1 MQYVRMPGIA
11 EGKLEDRR
19 YQSAIS
25 AVCLRQNTLVIL
37 PTGLGKTAVALLVS
51 ARVLEEGKKVL
62 LLAPTKPLVDQHASY
77 FSEMLTNAKVGMLNG
92 QMRPPK
98 RKEVVESSDFVV
110 STPQSVSNDLDN
122 RVYTLDG
129 FGMVIFDEAHRAT
142 GNYDYVNV
150 AKYLPKGCRSMGM
163 TASPGSDAS
172 RIEEVCNNLGL
183 THIEMRTDDD
193 PDVSPYVH
201 DTYVNRIEVTLPQ
214 EILDISAEL
223 KKVLNGYFDDLVA
236 LKLANPGWP
245 ASKKH
250 MLTIQGSLQARLARG
265 EKTFAVF
272 RGLAL
277 TSMCIKL
284 LYAIELAE
292 TQGVPQLRAFMSKIN
307 KDAEGAGASK
317 ADRELVKDRGYQHA
331 WHMVDTSRVG
341 HPKIS
346 KVMSLV
352 SQVLASGESPRIL
365 VFAQYR
371 ETCDILAEKLSAVA
385 GARVAKL
392 IGQANGGLKQ
402 KEQVEMLD
410 RFRHGDFNVV
420 VSTSVGEE
428 GLDIASTNAVIF
440 YEPVSSEIR
449 TIQRRGR
456 TGRKNDGEVYVLV
469 AKDTVDEAVEK
480 ASKRKE
486 DLMRQRL
493 ESLSRSLSN
502 QPRVGSGQTYF

>member
-11 EGKLEDRR
+11 EGRLEDRR
-19 YQSAIS
+19 YQSEIA
-25 AVCLRQNTLVIL
+25 AECLRQNTLVIL
-37 PTGLGKTAVALLVS
+37 PTGLGKTAVALLAA
-51 ARVLEEGKKVL
+51 ARVLSEGKKVL
-62 LLAPTKPLVDQHASY
+62 MLAPTKPLVDQHSEY
-77 FSEMLTNAKVGMLNG
+77 FSSMLDGISVGMLNG

-98 RKEVVESSDFVV
+98 RAAVIAGSRFTV

-122 RVYTLDG
+122 GVYDLSG

-150 AKYLPKGCRSMGM
+150 ARYIPAGCRTLGM

-172 RIEEVCNNLGL
+172 RIEEVCRNLGL
-183 THIEMRTDDD
+183 ERREMRTEDD

-201 DTYVNRIEVTLPQ
+201 DTYVNRIEVTLPH
-214 EILDISAEL
+214 EITDLSAEL
-223 KKVLNGYFDDLVA
+223 KKVLDGYFGDLVA
-236 LKLANPGWP
+236 LKLTDPGWP

-250 MLTIQGSLQARLARG
+250 MLSIQSSLQMRLGRG
-265 EKTFAVF
+265 EKTYTVF
-272 RGLAL
+272 RGLVL
-277 TSMCIKL
+277 TSVCIKL

-292 TQGVPQLRAFMSKIN
+292 TQGIPQLRKFLSKVN
-307 KDAEGAGASK
+307 ADAEAPGASK
-317 ADRELVKDRGYQHA
+317 ADRELTADKGYLHA
-331 WHMVDTSRVG
+331 WHMAESSNVG

-346 KVMSLV
+346 QVMGLV
-352 SQVLASGESPRIL
+352 SHVISSGESPRVL

-371 ETCDILAEKLSAVA
+371 ETCDILSEKLALVN

-392 IGQANGGLKQ
+392 IGQANGGLRQ
-402 KEQVEMLD
+402 SEQIEMLD
-410 RFRHGDFNVV
+410 RFRRGDFNVV

-456 TGRKNDGEVYVLV
+456 TGRKSDGEVYVLV
-469 AKDTVDEAVEK
+469 AKDTMDEAVEK
-480 ASKRKE
+480 ASKKKE
-486 DLMRQRL
+486 EMMRQRL
-493 ESLSRSLSN
+493 ESLSRSLSKG
-502 QPRVGSGQTYF
+502 PRVGSGQTYF